1 EGRGRLPRLS
11 GPGGAEAERQ
21 PAVLLGSGEDVDGGA
36 PVARDLQRDVGR
48 GAEAEECEPLSGL
61 ETRDAQSP
69 VPDDPGTQERRRLLV
84 GVRGGQNVDEVL
96 WRNDVLGIAAVG
108 MIAGEA
114 RAVAEVLLA
123 PAAEGTPAA
132 CPVKPGDP
140 YTRPAGVPRGA
151 RPPSLDH
158 ADDLMTGDE
167 RQARE
172 RNLPRDHV
180 HIGGTDAA
188 GADADDD

>member
-1 EGRGRLPRLS
+1 WRH
-11 GPGGAEAERQ
+11 
-21 PAVLLGSGEDVDGGA
+21 DV
-36 PVARDLQRDVGR
+36 P
-48 GAEAEECEPLSGL
+48 
-61 ETRDAQSP
+61 
-69 VPDDPGTQERRRLLV
+69 
-84 GVRGGQNVDEVL
+84 
-96 WRNDVLGIAAVG
+96 GIAAVG
-108 MIAGEA
+108 VIAGEA

-140 YTRPAGVPRGA
+140 YPRPADVLRGA

-172 RNLPRDHV
+172 RNLPLDNV
-180 HIGGTDAA
+180 QIGVTDAA
-188 GADADDD
+188 GADADEDLPVFGLGQRTVEEPERPLGDRPGCREHVGPHVAILAPMLKSTSD